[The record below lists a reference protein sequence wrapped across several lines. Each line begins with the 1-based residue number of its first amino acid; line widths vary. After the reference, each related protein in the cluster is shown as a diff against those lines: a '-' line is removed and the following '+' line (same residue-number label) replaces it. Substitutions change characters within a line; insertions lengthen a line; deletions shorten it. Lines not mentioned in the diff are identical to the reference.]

1 MKKLSEIKSIF
12 FLGIGGI
19 GMSALAR
26 YFHTVGVKVYGYD
39 KTQTPLTNR
48 LTDEGI
54 QVHYEDDIKNI
65 PSEIELVVYTPAIP
79 ADNKELNYFKDKG
92 IKLQKRSEILGVLT
106 QEHFTIAVSGT
117 HGKTSITSMIA
128 HVLNYSGKKITAFIG
143 GISKNFN
150 SNLVLNNNPEMIV
163 VEADEYDRSFLTLHP
178 DIAIITAIDADHLD
192 IYKTKEALEESFYM
206 FAGQV
211 KKKGK
216 LIVKNNIPLPVK
228 FYNKKQNYSLTD
240 GEYHTENI
248 RIKNHAYTFDLISKS
263 RCLRDLSLGIPGRHN
278 IENAVAAFA
287 VADMLDISD
296 EKIRGALASYT
307 GVDRRFDYK
316 LKEKNIVFI
325 DDYAHH
331 PEELKAI
338 ILSVKELYEGEKIT
352 GIFQPH
358 LFSRTRDFADEFAQ
372 SLDLLDEIILLDIY
386 PARELPI
393 EGVSSSILLDK
404 IKNKSKVLYS
414 KEELIE
420 KINDRQLEVLLTLG
434 AGDIDQLVE
443 PIKESLI
450 KKYVNKN

>member
-1 MKKLSEIKSIF
+1 MKKLSDIKSIF

-26 YFHTVGVKVYGYD
+26 YFHTVGVNVYGYD

-79 ADNKELNYFKDKG
+79 ADNKELNYFKNKE
-92 IKLQKRSEILGVLT
+92 IKLQKRSEILGILT

-128 HVLNYSGKKITAFIG
+128 YVLNYSGKKITAFIG

-178 DIAIITAIDADHLD
+178 DIAVITAIDADHLD

-211 KKKGK
+211 KKNGK

-248 RIKNHAYTFDLISKS
+248 RIKNHAYIFDLISKN

-287 VADMLDISD
+287 VADMLDIND
-296 EKIRGALASYT
+296 ENIRGALASYT

-316 LKEKNIVFI
+316 LKDKNIVFI

-338 ILSVKELYEGEKIT
+338 ILSVKELYEGKKIT

-393 EGVSSSILLDK
+393 AGVSSLMLLDK

-420 KINDRQLEVLLTLG
+420 KINSRQLEVLLTLG

>member
-1 MKKLSEIKSIF
+1 MKKLSDIKSIF

-26 YFHTVGVKVYGYD
+26 YFHTVGVNVYGYD

-79 ADNKELNYFKDKG
+79 ADNKELNYFKNKE
-92 IKLQKRSEILGVLT
+92 IKLQKRSEILGILT

-128 HVLNYSGKKITAFIG
+128 YVLNYSGKKITAFIG

-178 DIAIITAIDADHLD
+178 DIAVITAIDADHLD

-211 KKKGK
+211 KKNGK

-228 FYNKKQNYSLTD
+228 FYNKKQNYLGS
-240 GEYHTENI
+240 NI
-248 RIKNHAYTFDLISKS
+248 
-263 RCLRDLSLGIPGRHN
+263 
-278 IENAVAAFA
+278 
-287 VADMLDISD
+287 
-296 EKIRGALASYT
+296 
-307 GVDRRFDYK
+307 
-316 LKEKNIVFI
+316 
-325 DDYAHH
+325 
-331 PEELKAI
+331 
-338 ILSVKELYEGEKIT
+338 
-352 GIFQPH
+352 
-358 LFSRTRDFADEFAQ
+358 
-372 SLDLLDEIILLDIY
+372 
-386 PARELPI
+386 
-393 EGVSSSILLDK
+393 
-404 IKNKSKVLYS
+404 
-414 KEELIE
+414 
-420 KINDRQLEVLLTLG
+420 
-434 AGDIDQLVE
+434 
-443 PIKESLI
+443 
-450 KKYVNKN
+450 

>member
-1 MKKLSEIKSIF
+1 MKKLSDIKSIF

-39 KTQTPLTNR
+39 KTQTPLTCR

-54 QVHYEDDIKNI
+54 QVHYDDDIKNI

-79 ADNKELNYFKDKG
+79 ADNKELIYFKDKG
-92 IKLQKRSEILGVLT
+92 IKLQKRSEILGILT

-211 KKKGK
+211 KKNGK

-248 RIKNHAYTFDLISKS
+248 RIKNHAYTFDLISKN

-287 VADMLDISD
+287 VADMLEIND
-296 EKIRGALASYT
+296 ENIRGALASYT

-338 ILSVKELYEGEKIT
+338 ILSVKELYEGKKIT

-393 EGVSSSILLDK
+393 AGVSSLMLLDK

-420 KINDRQLEVLLTLG
+420 KINNRQLEVLLTLG